1 MAEDFAAGP
10 DPSLPAPGAP
20 DDDAA
25 ARRRKNRA
33 SIRLAILFGAYIG
46 ALFAIRWIPFT
57 DEAIFQ
63 PFTRFVALTSHGVI
77 RLLGE
82 ETTLD
87 DVDVVGE
94 GVAISIREE
103 CNAIPAIFIFFAAVL
118 AFPAPWKKKALGLA
132 LGFPAIFAVNTVRVV
147 TLYYAAKYCSRDIF
161 EALHLYV
168 WQALVIIF
176 AIFTWIFW
184 ADHVV
189 AKPKRPPLAAPVR

>member
-1 MAEDFAAGP
+1 MSDDTSAKP
-10 DPSLPAPGAP
+10 DPPGPGEAE
-20 DDDAA
+20 AL
-25 ARRRKNRA
+25 RRRKNRE
-33 SIRLAILFGAYIG
+33 SIRLVVLFVVFIG

-57 DEAIFQ
+57 DQAIFE
-63 PFTRFVALTSHGVI
+63 PFTRFVAWTSHGVI

-82 ETTLD
+82 ETTLEG
-87 DVDVVGE
+87 VDVIGK

-147 TLYYAAKYCSRDIF
+147 TLYYAAKYLSRDLF

-184 ADHVV
+184 ADRV
-189 AKPKRPPLAAPVR
+189 APAKRPPAADPSLR

>member
-1 MAEDFAAGP
+1 
-10 DPSLPAPGAP
+10 
-20 DDDAA
+20 
-25 ARRRKNRA
+25 
-33 SIRLAILFGAYIG
+33 
-46 ALFAIRWIPFT
+46 
-57 DEAIFQ
+57 
-63 PFTRFVALTSHGVI
+63 VAWTSHGVI

-82 ETTLD
+82 NTTLD

-103 CNAIPAIFIFFAAVL
+103 CNAIPAIFIFVAAVL
-118 AFPAPWKKKALGLA
+118 AFPASWKKKALGIA

-147 TLYYAAKYCSRDIF
+147 TLYYAAKYLSRDLF

-184 ADHVV
+184 ADRV
-189 AKPKRPPLAAPVR
+189 AARKSAGPAAAPAVR